1 MLTLNTG
8 VAVAILAGAVAASA
22 GITYVVTETA
32 TTVSC
37 PAAVVTNTGPNKSSI
52 LPPGAPVQP
61 YHGKQF

>member
-8 VAVAILAGAVAASA
+8 VAVAILAGAVAATA
-22 GITYVVTETA
+22 GITYVVTKTA
-32 TTVSC
+32 VTVNC
-37 PAAVVTNTGPNKSSI
+37 PASAATNSTPNGSSA